1 MKTLTMLAMIGGA
14 VLVAAP
20 AAAET
25 WTRFSASEA
34 VAYLVDQDMLIAVD
48 GVVAARFARVPTH
61 GEAGN
66 LSYKIEE
73 LSVRCSDGQSR
84 STATISF
91 GPDGAETDRETD
103 DAPWEDT
110 PSGGVYGAMKSF
122 ACDDMRPQGQAYPT
136 IQAFIEAGRGR

>member
-1 MKTLTMLAMIGGA
+1 MKKLALLALVGGA
-14 VLVAAP
+14 VLAATP
-20 AAAET
+20 SAAET
-25 WTRFSASEA
+25 WVRFSASDA
-34 VAYLVDQDMLIAVD
+34 VVYLVDQDMLTGVD

-61 GEAGN
+61 GDAGD

-84 STATISF
+84 STTTISF

-103 DAPWEDT
+103 DAPWEDA

-122 ACDDMRPQGQAYPT
+122 ACDDMRPQGQTYPT
-136 IQAFIEAGRGR
+136 IQALIEAGRGR